1 MHLKPAMAIDACKTL
16 FAYDIIVAI
25 KPIGPGESSMSKVLV
40 IAEKPSVA
48 VDLAKVLGRFD
59 KKDGYLENEKFIVS
73 WAFGHLLELAEP
85 ADYDPMWKKWSI
97 EQLPILPESF
107 QLREIAS
114 GRKQLGTLKKL
125 LLSKDVRGVIDA
137 CDSGREGEHIFRC
150 IYKASGSD
158 KPTKRLW
165 LSEATPAAVRE
176 AFRNLRDGRDL
187 DSLAAAA
194 EARSQADWIVGI
206 NATRAFTCRHGRL
219 LSLGRV
225 QTPTLALVV
234 NRERDIRAFKPTP
247 YWELWAN
254 FQKENGETYR
264 GKWIKGKVNRL
275 DNQGEALAI
284 LARLG
289 SQGEVVRV
297 EQKEVREQPPTLL
310 NLNDLQREANKK
322 YGLTAQQTLD
332 IAQAL
337 YERHKLLTYPRT
349 DSRHLTEAIVKDTLA
364 ARLAALAGSSEY
376 SSLVPKILPSLGK
389 RYVDGSKVTD
399 HHAIIPTAAKPNLS
413 ALGTNE
419 KLVYDLAVRRF
430 LAIMYPD
437 ARYAVTKADTQVSG
451 EIFQSSGRVE
461 LDIGWKQVY
470 KPDEDEKKDD
480 DREILPSL
488 VQGEKVV
495 KIKADAIEKT
505 TKPPSRYTEATL
517 LAAME
522 NAGRFAK
529 DDDLADTLKETGGI
543 GTPATRASII
553 ETLIRRTYMLRDK
566 KALLPTPDGETLIDL
581 APELLKSVEM
591 TASWENGLIEIERSK
606 QDALAWM
613 DGIKKF
619 TRDVVDIARGQEQT
633 RMSASGSGGREAIGK
648 CPLCGRDVVDYPKSY
663 GCSGYR
669 EGCKFAIW
677 KEIAKKKITAKQASD
692 LLGKGRTGELKGFKS
707 KAGKDFQAILVLGAA
722 GKVAFEFVNQL
733 R

>member
-1 MHLKPAMAIDACKTL
+1 
-16 FAYDIIVAI
+16 
-25 KPIGPGESSMSKVLV
+25 MSKVLV

>member
-1 MHLKPAMAIDACKTL
+1 
-16 FAYDIIVAI
+16 
-25 KPIGPGESSMSKVLV
+25 
-40 IAEKPSVA
+40 
-48 VDLAKVLGRFD
+48 
-59 KKDGYLENEKFIVS
+59 
-73 WAFGHLLELAEP
+73 
-85 ADYDPMWKKWSI
+85 
-97 EQLPILPESF
+97 
-107 QLREIAS
+107 
-114 GRKQLGTLKKL
+114 
-125 LLSKDVRGVIDA
+125 
-137 CDSGREGEHIFRC
+137 
-150 IYKASGSD
+150 
-158 KPTKRLW
+158 
-165 LSEATPAAVRE
+165 
-176 AFRNLRDGRDL
+176 
-187 DSLAAAA
+187 
-194 EARSQADWIVGI
+194 
-206 NATRAFTCRHGRL
+206 
-219 LSLGRV
+219 
-225 QTPTLALVV
+225 
-234 NRERDIRAFKPTP
+234 
-247 YWELWAN
+247 
-254 FQKENGETYR
+254 
-264 GKWIKGKVNRL
+264 
-275 DNQGEALAI
+275 
-284 LARLG
+284 
-289 SQGEVVRV
+289 
-297 EQKEVREQPPTLL
+297 
-310 NLNDLQREANKK
+310 
-322 YGLTAQQTLD
+322 
-332 IAQAL
+332 
-337 YERHKLLTYPRT
+337 
-349 DSRHLTEAIVKDTLA
+349 
-364 ARLAALAGSSEY
+364 
-376 SSLVPKILPSLGK
+376 
-389 RYVDGSKVTD
+389 
-399 HHAIIPTAAKPNLS
+399 
-413 ALGTNE
+413 
-419 KLVYDLAVRRF
+419 
-430 LAIMYPD
+430 MYPD